1 MSASQK
7 VRTLKEVGGQWF
19 YWSGQ
24 KLKYSKDLSNFK
36 ECGSTDRKKEHIG
49 ANAAYQSI
57 KIPKG
62 NVLIK
67 TINPT
72 TGY

>member
-1 MSASQK
+1 MLFMIYP
-7 VRTLKEVGGQWF
+7 TFL
-19 YWSGQ
+19 
-24 KLKYSKDLSNFK
+24 
-36 ECGSTDRKKEHIG
+36 ECGSTDKKKEHIG
-49 ANAAYQSI
+49 ANAVYQSI